1 MAGVAWDCVADS
13 PTPSATLRGGRVQ
26 TTNLERQDD
35 LRNAPEQRHEPH
47 PDQDQRGPRR
57 EELLRGPEAKD
68 QLEDPGQQTEPP
80 QLVDVLGHGRR
91 DDVQGALQDQQETKV
106 RRQRP
111 ERVVGCRERRDRADQ
126 EDDSQDDVAPPPGPA
141 NGPDHEPVQATR
153 INTTPSRPPTVPID
167 VVSNRRTMSAMI
179 TQAIPV
185 IRNNHQMPVISPNIP
200 PNLDCAGARRLISGP
215 PSPKVPGH
223 HPTLPG
229 RQHVAAPRRGS
240 FVFPYWTNVGLARGN
255 TSRSGR
261 CEDDSSRTSSG
272 VTRSRP
278 GHAARWRPSSRGL
291 ARRHEVRC
299 RSRTPSRRARAL
311 RAPE

>member
-91 DDVQGALQDQQETKV
+91 DDVQGALQDQQETKD
-106 RRQRP
+106 RRERP

-141 NGPDHEPVQATR
+141 NGPDHELVQATR

-215 PSPKVPGH
+215 PSPRFLATTLLSRAGS
-223 HPTLPG
+223 TLPLQG
-229 RQHVAAPRRGS
+229 
-240 FVFPYWTNVGLARGN
+240 
-255 TSRSGR
+255 
-261 CEDDSSRTSSG
+261 
-272 VTRSRP
+272 
-278 GHAARWRPSSRGL
+278 AARLFSLRDECRSCPGEHL
-291 ARRHEVRC
+291 EVRTMRGRLFQDFFRGHPITP
-299 RSRTPSRRARAL
+299 RSCSALATIITWARAE
-311 RAPE
+311 A